1 MNWIRK
7 TAHFYIATR
16 HSTDMVLEVQG
27 IGIIEPA
34 KVLGPRSGIQEPW
47 SAAYGPLTIAGN
59 Y

>member
-1 MNWIRK
+1 
-7 TAHFYIATR
+7 
-16 HSTDMVLEVQG
+16 MVLEVQG